1 MVLWKF
7 LGSLKTRNRQKIRQQ
22 EFLLITGYSEDTPEN
37 SMNRNDL
44 FDPQNYLFSGAV
56 SRTIPAY
63 HPSLTIYK
71 F

>member
-1 MVLWKF
+1 MVLWIF
-7 LGSLKTRNRQKIRQQ
+7 LGSLKIRNRQKIRQE
-22 EFLLITGYSEDTPEN
+22 EFLLITGYSEDTPKKI
-37 SMNRNDL
+37 MNRNDF
-44 FDPQNYLFSGAV
+44 FDPQNYLFRGAV